1 MATAGRGAAK
11 LSCVA
16 IGTLREWAPWATCRF
31 WDPEQLQTVLFNAHS
46 GDNLTPA
53 ETTAPQ
59 GLCHACAMQQCRKR
73 QHLRPLRPTV
83 SWHLATMRV
92 HLGMP
97 PEKGGAGLEN
107 PSMYQ
112 MYALCQ
118 PAPPF
123 VWRRLAIRSRFH
135 GGRCVGI
142 FGSAGLVH
150 TGFRARTVRHLYGW
164 RCYLSCTEHCHEH
177 IGLPFPARTV
187 RSGQR

>member
-1 MATAGRGAAK
+1 MATARRGAAK

-16 IGTLREWAPWATCRF
+16 IGTPREWAPWATCRF

-59 GLCHACAMQQCRKR
+59 GFCHACSMQQCRKR
-73 QHLRPLRPTV
+73 QHLRPLRSTV

-97 PEKGGAGLEN
+97 PEKGGAGFESPLSN
-107 PSMYQ
+107 LVFC
-112 MYALCQ
+112 ACQ

-123 VWRRLAIRSRFH
+123 GWRRLAIRSRSMA
-135 GGRCVGI
+135 GGAW
-142 FGSAGLVH
+142 GSSDPPDWVF
-150 TGFRARTVRHLYGW
+150 TGFRDTHRPPPLSVALLSVLYGA
-164 RCYLSCTEHCHEH
+164 
-177 IGLPFPARTV
+177 LP
-187 RSGQR
+187 